1 MRMLTPPHCVRPGK
15 RGASVCPPSVGGNF
29 VNIDTPLTGRDRVK
43 TASLQRQVPLTPK
56 CLYLPAN
63 VTVNEMSSTMSFQQL
78 SVGKRLSIGFGLVL
92 AILVV
97 VATIALI
104 KVNAI
109 NTALHANSDVH
120 ASIQRFA
127 INFRGSAHDRA
138 IAVRDVVLSDTPAE
152 RQKEVATI
160 EALARFYA
168 ESATP
173 LEALVANAEDKAE
186 LNRLYGAIKDIEAQ
200 AVATT
205 QSIVKMVD
213 GGDATGAQTLL
224 WSQAKPQYVQW
235 LAAINQLIDYEEQ
248 RIQAQNKIA
257 LDEAD
262 GFLTVMLTALALS
275 LLCGAA
281 LAWTLSNSIL
291 KQLGAE
297 PQALGDAARRVAEGD
312 LNPVPGADQAPADS
326 VLASLGAMRTSLASI
341 VAQVRQA
348 SDSIDTG
355 SAEIA
360 TGNADLSLRTEQQ
373 ASSLQQTAS
382 SMMQMNSAVKSN
394 ADTARHATQLAAS
407 ASAAATKGGQV
418 VGQVVATM
426 DDISA
431 SSKKIAD
438 IIGVIDGIAFQT
450 NILALNAAVEA
461 ARAGEQ
467 GRGFAVV
474 ASEVRNLAQRSAEA
488 AREIKSLIG
497 ASVTKVELG
506 TQLVNDAGS
515 TMDDIVTQVRNVSDL
530 INEIGTSTQEQ
541 TDGIDRVSH
550 AVSELDRTTQ
560 QNAALVEQSAAAA
573 ESLQQQASRLAELV
587 RIFRLN
593 QG

>member
-1 MRMLTPPHCVRPGK
+1 
-15 RGASVCPPSVGGNF
+15 
-29 VNIDTPLTGRDRVK
+29 
-43 TASLQRQVPLTPK
+43 
-56 CLYLPAN
+56 
-63 VTVNEMSSTMSFQQL
+63 MSFQQL